1 MKLEMRCLKFQKLL
15 TAVLCLMLLTIFSP
29 AYAAEVSASVLP
41 VSMISAGDGT
51 ITITLKNTNEP
62 AEDGSGTAITDISI
76 TPSIPDV
83 YFDTAG
89 ASIAPGE
96 SKSFSAAC
104 YFSEEMLNTSLSFT
118 VSYTEGTRARSKDV
132 SVKVLAAKPSS
143 ALVPLLGT
151 THMGEF
157 EDEGE
162 CDRMVEVPASVADAH
177 PGGFC
182 VRADGEC
189 MNNRYPSDSVLFVDP
204 NMQPFD
210 GCAVLAETQ
219 DFQSIVR
226 KYSRGA
232 SSLMLSPD
240 SHDYEFED
248 IIVRADDAPIMLK
261 GVVVWYQAEK
271 DVR

>member
-1 MKLEMRCLKFQKLL
+1 MSDSPFSRNLRAIREHADQTQEQFAENIGVNRQAVYTWERGRIGKPRQKSIIERICEAYKVTEQDLFGYADGFYAKLHGL
-15 TAVLCLMLLTIFSP
+15 TEEAVPF
-29 AYAAEVSASVLP
+29 
-41 VSMISAGDGT
+41 
-51 ITITLKNTNEP
+51 
-62 AEDGSGTAITDISI
+62 
-76 TPSIPDV
+76 
-83 YFDTAG
+83 
-89 ASIAPGE
+89 
-96 SKSFSAAC
+96 
-104 YFSEEMLNTSLSFT
+104 
-118 VSYTEGTRARSKDV
+118 
-132 SVKVLAAKPSS
+132 KPTS
-143 ALVPLLGT
+143 ALVPLLGS

-157 EDEGE
+157 EDEDE

-219 DFQSIVR
+219 DYQSIVR
-226 KYSRGA
+226 KYSHGA

-240 SHDYEFED
+240 SHGCEFED

>member
-1 MKLEMRCLKFQKLL
+1 MGSSFARNL
-15 TAVLCLMLLTIFSP
+15 TAFLDSRDLTQESFGRMIGKSQG
-29 AYAAEVSASVLP
+29 AVSQWL
-41 VSMISAGDGT
+41 AG
-51 ITITLKNTNEP
+51 NREP
-62 AEDGSGTAITDISI
+62 ASTTLNKICEVFGLERDDFISERAGFYAKLHGLTDA
-76 TPSIPDV
+76 P
-83 YFDTAG
+83 AG
-89 ASIAPGE
+89 AI
-96 SKSFSAAC
+96 
-104 YFSEEMLNTSLSFT
+104 
-118 VSYTEGTRARSKDV
+118 
-132 SVKVLAAKPSS
+132 AAKPSS

-157 EDEGE
+157 EDECE

-204 NMQPFD
+204 HMQPFD

-219 DFQSIVR
+219 DYQSIVR

-232 SSLMLSPD
+232 SALMLSPD
-240 SHDYEFED
+240 SHGCEFED

>member
-1 MKLEMRCLKFQKLL
+1 MGSSFARNL
-15 TAVLCLMLLTIFSP
+15 TAFLDSRDLTQESFGRMIGKSQG
-29 AYAAEVSASVLP
+29 AVSQWL
-41 VSMISAGDGT
+41 AG
-51 ITITLKNTNEP
+51 NREP
-62 AEDGSGTAITDISI
+62 ASTTLNKICEVFGLERDDFISERAGFYAKLHGLTDA
-76 TPSIPDV
+76 P
-83 YFDTAG
+83 AG
-89 ASIAPGE
+89 AI
-96 SKSFSAAC
+96 
-104 YFSEEMLNTSLSFT
+104 
-118 VSYTEGTRARSKDV
+118 
-132 SVKVLAAKPSS
+132 AAKPSS

-204 NMQPFD
+204 HMQPFD

-232 SSLMLSPD
+232 SALMLSPD
-240 SHDYEFED
+240 SHGCEFED

>member
-1 MKLEMRCLKFQKLL
+1 MFGYADGFYAKLHGL
-15 TAVLCLMLLTIFSP
+15 TDAP
-29 AYAAEVSASVLP
+29 
-41 VSMISAGDGT
+41 
-51 ITITLKNTNEP
+51 
-62 AEDGSGTAITDISI
+62 
-76 TPSIPDV
+76 
-83 YFDTAG
+83 AG
-89 ASIAPGE
+89 AI
-96 SKSFSAAC
+96 
-104 YFSEEMLNTSLSFT
+104 
-118 VSYTEGTRARSKDV
+118 
-132 SVKVLAAKPSS
+132 AAKPSS

-162 CDRMVEVPASVADAH
+162 CDRMVEVPASVAEAH

-240 SHDYEFED
+240 SHDCVFED

>member
-1 MKLEMRCLKFQKLL
+1 MGSSFARNL
-15 TAVLCLMLLTIFSP
+15 TAFLDSRDLTQESFGRMIGKSQG
-29 AYAAEVSASVLP
+29 AVSQWL
-41 VSMISAGDGT
+41 AG
-51 ITITLKNTNEP
+51 NREP
-62 AEDGSGTAITDISI
+62 ASTTLNKICEVFGLERDDFISERAGFYAKLHGLTDA
-76 TPSIPDV
+76 P
-83 YFDTAG
+83 AG
-89 ASIAPGE
+89 AI
-96 SKSFSAAC
+96 
-104 YFSEEMLNTSLSFT
+104 
-118 VSYTEGTRARSKDV
+118 
-132 SVKVLAAKPSS
+132 AAKPSS

-204 NMQPFD
+204 HMQPFD
-210 GCAVLAETQ
+210 GSAVLAETQ
-219 DFQSIVR
+219 DYQSIVR

-232 SSLMLSPD
+232 SALMLSPD
-240 SHDYEFED
+240 SHDCEFED
-248 IIVRADDAPIMLK
+248 IIVRAGDDPIMLK

>member
-1 MKLEMRCLKFQKLL
+1 MADDVEKRRLARNIKALRDKFDVTQQELADVAGV
-15 TAVLCLMLLTIFSP
+15 TRQAVVDWEQAKRKTIRQDDV
-29 AYAAEVSASVLP
+29 VSA
-41 VSMISAGDGT
+41 
-51 ITITLKNTNEP
+51 ITSHFGITS
-62 AEDGSGTAITDISI
+62 EDLFSDSGMYAKLHGLINA
-76 TPSIPDV
+76 P
-83 YFDTAG
+83 AG
-89 ASIAPGE
+89 AI
-96 SKSFSAAC
+96 
-104 YFSEEMLNTSLSFT
+104 
-118 VSYTEGTRARSKDV
+118 
-132 SVKVLAAKPSS
+132 AAKPSS

-162 CDRMVEVPASVADAH
+162 CDRMVEVPASVAEAH

-219 DFQSIVR
+219 DYQSIVR

-232 SSLMLSPD
+232 SALMLSPD
-240 SHDYEFED
+240 SHNGEFED
-248 IIVRADDAPIMLK
+248 IIVRAGDAPIMLK

>member
-1 MKLEMRCLKFQKLL
+1 MGSRFSKNIKALRQSNGETQKQLAERVGVREQTVIKWEGGGIEKPRQKSIIDRICEAYNVTEQDLFGYADGFYAKLHGL
-15 TAVLCLMLLTIFSP
+15 TEEAVPF
-29 AYAAEVSASVLP
+29 
-41 VSMISAGDGT
+41 
-51 ITITLKNTNEP
+51 
-62 AEDGSGTAITDISI
+62 
-76 TPSIPDV
+76 
-83 YFDTAG
+83 
-89 ASIAPGE
+89 
-96 SKSFSAAC
+96 
-104 YFSEEMLNTSLSFT
+104 
-118 VSYTEGTRARSKDV
+118 
-132 SVKVLAAKPSS
+132 KPTS
-143 ALVPLLGT
+143 ALVPLLGS

-157 EDEGE
+157 ENEDE

-219 DFQSIVR
+219 DYQSIVR
-226 KYSRGA
+226 KYSHGA
-232 SSLMLSPD
+232 SALMLSPD

>member
-1 MKLEMRCLKFQKLL
+1 MGSSFARNL
-15 TAVLCLMLLTIFSP
+15 TAFLDSRDLTQESFGRMIGKSQG
-29 AYAAEVSASVLP
+29 AVSQWL
-41 VSMISAGDGT
+41 AG
-51 ITITLKNTNEP
+51 NREP
-62 AEDGSGTAITDISI
+62 ASTTLNKICEVFGLERDDFISERAGFYAKLHGLTDA
-76 TPSIPDV
+76 P
-83 YFDTAG
+83 AG
-89 ASIAPGE
+89 AI
-96 SKSFSAAC
+96 
-104 YFSEEMLNTSLSFT
+104 
-118 VSYTEGTRARSKDV
+118 
-132 SVKVLAAKPSS
+132 AAKPSS

-232 SSLMLSPD
+232 SALMLSPD
-240 SHDYEFED
+240 SHGCEFED

>member
-1 MKLEMRCLKFQKLL
+1 MGSSFARNL
-15 TAVLCLMLLTIFSP
+15 TAFLDSRDLTQESFGRMIGKSQG
-29 AYAAEVSASVLP
+29 AVSQWL
-41 VSMISAGDGT
+41 AG
-51 ITITLKNTNEP
+51 NREP
-62 AEDGSGTAITDISI
+62 ASTTLNKICEVFGLERDDFISERAGFYAKLHGLTDA
-76 TPSIPDV
+76 P
-83 YFDTAG
+83 AG
-89 ASIAPGE
+89 AIA
-96 SKSFSAAC
+96 
-104 YFSEEMLNTSLSFT
+104 
-118 VSYTEGTRARSKDV
+118 V
-132 SVKVLAAKPSS
+132 KPSS

-232 SSLMLSPD
+232 SALMLSPD
-240 SHDYEFED
+240 SHGCEFED

>member
-1 MKLEMRCLKFQKLL
+1 MGSRFSKNIKALRQSNGETQKQL
-15 TAVLCLMLLTIFSP
+15 
-29 AYAAEVSASVLP
+29 AERVGVR
-41 VSMISAGDGT
+41 
-51 ITITLKNTNEP
+51 EQ
-62 AEDGSGTAITDISI
+62 TAIKWEGGGIEKPRQKSI
-76 TPSIPDV
+76 IDRICEAYKVTEQDLFG
-83 YFDTAG
+83 YADGFYAKLHGLT
-89 ASIAPGE
+89 
-96 SKSFSAAC
+96 
-104 YFSEEMLNTSLSFT
+104 EEAVPF
-118 VSYTEGTRARSKDV
+118 
-132 SVKVLAAKPSS
+132 KPTS
-143 ALVPLLGT
+143 ALVPLLGS

-157 EDEGE
+157 EDEDE

-219 DFQSIVR
+219 DYQSIVR

-232 SSLMLSPD
+232 SALMLSPD
-240 SHDYEFED
+240 SHGCEFED

>member
-1 MKLEMRCLKFQKLL
+1 MADDVEKRRLARNIKALRDKFDVTQQELADVAGV
-15 TAVLCLMLLTIFSP
+15 TRQAVVDWEQAKRKTIRQDDV
-29 AYAAEVSASVLP
+29 VSA
-41 VSMISAGDGT
+41 
-51 ITITLKNTNEP
+51 ITSHFGITS
-62 AEDGSGTAITDISI
+62 EDLFSDSGMYAKLHGLTDAI
-76 TPSIPDV
+76 
-83 YFDTAG
+83 
-89 ASIAPGE
+89 
-96 SKSFSAAC
+96 
-104 YFSEEMLNTSLSFT
+104 
-118 VSYTEGTRARSKDV
+118 
-132 SVKVLAAKPSS
+132 AAKPSS

-162 CDRMVEVPASVADAH
+162 CDRMVEVPASVAEAH

-189 MNNRYPSDSVLFVDP
+189 MNNRYPSDSVLFIDP
-204 NMQPFD
+204 HMQPFD

-219 DFQSIVR
+219 DYQSIVR

-232 SSLMLSPD
+232 SALMLSPD

-261 GVVVWYQAEK
+261 GVVVWYQPEK

>member
-1 MKLEMRCLKFQKLL
+1 MGSSFARNL
-15 TAVLCLMLLTIFSP
+15 TAFLDSRDLTQESFGRMIGKSQG
-29 AYAAEVSASVLP
+29 AVSQWL
-41 VSMISAGDGT
+41 AG
-51 ITITLKNTNEP
+51 NREP
-62 AEDGSGTAITDISI
+62 ASTTLNKICEVFGLERDDFISERAGFYAKLHGLTDA
-76 TPSIPDV
+76 P
-83 YFDTAG
+83 AG
-89 ASIAPGE
+89 AI
-96 SKSFSAAC
+96 
-104 YFSEEMLNTSLSFT
+104 
-118 VSYTEGTRARSKDV
+118 
-132 SVKVLAAKPSS
+132 AAKPSS

-162 CDRMVEVPASVADAH
+162 CDRMVEVPASVAEAH

-219 DFQSIVR
+219 DYQSIVR

-240 SHDYEFED
+240 SHDCVFED

>member
-1 MKLEMRCLKFQKLL
+1 MGSSFARNL
-15 TAVLCLMLLTIFSP
+15 TAFLDSRDLTQESFGRMIGKSQG
-29 AYAAEVSASVLP
+29 AVSQWL
-41 VSMISAGDGT
+41 AG
-51 ITITLKNTNEP
+51 NREP
-62 AEDGSGTAITDISI
+62 ASTTLNKICEVFGLERDDFISERAGFYAKLHGLTDA
-76 TPSIPDV
+76 P
-83 YFDTAG
+83 AG
-89 ASIAPGE
+89 AI
-96 SKSFSAAC
+96 
-104 YFSEEMLNTSLSFT
+104 
-118 VSYTEGTRARSKDV
+118 
-132 SVKVLAAKPSS
+132 AAKPSS

-162 CDRMVEVPASVADAH
+162 CDRMVEVPASVAEAH

-232 SSLMLSPD
+232 SALMLSPD
-240 SHDYEFED
+240 SHDYEFDD

>member
-1 MKLEMRCLKFQKLL
+1 MADDVEKRRLARNIKALRDKFDVTQQELADVAGV
-15 TAVLCLMLLTIFSP
+15 TRQAVVDWEQAKRKTIRQDDV
-29 AYAAEVSASVLP
+29 VSA
-41 VSMISAGDGT
+41 
-51 ITITLKNTNEP
+51 ITSHFGITS
-62 AEDGSGTAITDISI
+62 EDLFSDSGMYAKLHGLTDA
-76 TPSIPDV
+76 P
-83 YFDTAG
+83 AG
-89 ASIAPGE
+89 AI
-96 SKSFSAAC
+96 
-104 YFSEEMLNTSLSFT
+104 
-118 VSYTEGTRARSKDV
+118 
-132 SVKVLAAKPSS
+132 AAKPSS

-162 CDRMVEVPASVADAH
+162 CDRMVEVPASVAEAH

-232 SSLMLSPD
+232 SALMLSPD
-240 SHDYEFED
+240 SHDCEFED

>member
-1 MKLEMRCLKFQKLL
+1 MYAKLHGL
-15 TAVLCLMLLTIFSP
+15 TDAP
-29 AYAAEVSASVLP
+29 
-41 VSMISAGDGT
+41 
-51 ITITLKNTNEP
+51 
-62 AEDGSGTAITDISI
+62 
-76 TPSIPDV
+76 
-83 YFDTAG
+83 AG
-89 ASIAPGE
+89 AI
-96 SKSFSAAC
+96 
-104 YFSEEMLNTSLSFT
+104 
-118 VSYTEGTRARSKDV
+118 
-132 SVKVLAAKPSS
+132 AAKPSS

-162 CDRMVEVPASVADAH
+162 CDRMVEVPASVAEAH

-182 VRADGEC
+182 VRA
-189 MNNRYPSDSVLFVDP
+189 DSVLFVDP

-240 SHDYEFED
+240 SHDCVFED

>member
-1 MKLEMRCLKFQKLL
+1 MGSSFARNL
-15 TAVLCLMLLTIFSP
+15 TAFLDSKDLTQESFGRMIGKSQG
-29 AYAAEVSASVLP
+29 AVSQWL
-41 VSMISAGDGT
+41 AG
-51 ITITLKNTNEP
+51 NREP
-62 AEDGSGTAITDISI
+62 ASTTLNKICEVFGLERDDFISERAGFYAKLHGLTDA
-76 TPSIPDV
+76 P
-83 YFDTAG
+83 AG
-89 ASIAPGE
+89 AI
-96 SKSFSAAC
+96 
-104 YFSEEMLNTSLSFT
+104 
-118 VSYTEGTRARSKDV
+118 
-132 SVKVLAAKPSS
+132 AAKPSS

-162 CDRMVEVPASVADAH
+162 CDRMVEVPASVAEAH

-232 SSLMLSPD
+232 SALMLSPD
-240 SHDYEFED
+240 SHGCEFED

>member
-1 MKLEMRCLKFQKLL
+1 MGSSFARNL
-15 TAVLCLMLLTIFSP
+15 TAFLDSRDLTQATFGRMIGKSQG
-29 AYAAEVSASVLP
+29 AVSQWL
-41 VSMISAGDGT
+41 AG
-51 ITITLKNTNEP
+51 NREP
-62 AEDGSGTAITDISI
+62 ASTTLNKICEVFGLERDDFISERAGFYAKLHGLTDA
-76 TPSIPDV
+76 P
-83 YFDTAG
+83 AG
-89 ASIAPGE
+89 AI
-96 SKSFSAAC
+96 
-104 YFSEEMLNTSLSFT
+104 
-118 VSYTEGTRARSKDV
+118 
-132 SVKVLAAKPSS
+132 AAKPSS

-162 CDRMVEVPASVADAH
+162 CDRMVEVPASVAEAH

-219 DFQSIVR
+219 DYQSIVR

-232 SSLMLSPD
+232 SALMLSPD

-248 IIVRADDAPIMLK
+248 IIVRADDTPIMLK

>member
-1 MKLEMRCLKFQKLL
+1 MAGSPFARNIRAIRENAELTQEQFADAIGVNRQAVYTWEAGRVQKPRQKSVVDGICS
-15 TAVLCLMLLTIFSP
+15 AFSVTEQDLFG
-29 AYAAEVSASVLP
+29 YA
-41 VSMISAGDGT
+41 DGF
-51 ITITLKNTNEP
+51 
-62 AEDGSGTAITDISI
+62 
-76 TPSIPDV
+76 
-83 YFDTAG
+83 Y
-89 ASIAPGE
+89 
-96 SKSFSAAC
+96 
-104 YFSEEMLNTSLSFT
+104 
-118 VSYTEGTRARSKDV
+118 
-132 SVKVLAAKPSS
+132 AKPSS

-219 DFQSIVR
+219 DYQSIVR

-232 SSLMLSPD
+232 SALMLSPD
-240 SHDYEFED
+240 SHGCEFED

-261 GVVVWYQAEK
+261 GVVMWYQTEK

>member
-1 MKLEMRCLKFQKLL
+1 MADDVEKRRLARNIKALRDKFDVTQQELADVAGV
-15 TAVLCLMLLTIFSP
+15 TRQAVVDWEQAKRKTIRQDD
-29 AYAAEVSASVLP
+29 VV
-41 VSMISAGDGT
+41 
-51 ITITLKNTNEP
+51 
-62 AEDGSGTAITDISI
+62 TAITSHFGI
-76 TPSIPDV
+76 TSEDLFSDSGMYAKLHGLTDAP
-83 YFDTAG
+83 AG
-89 ASIAPGE
+89 AI
-96 SKSFSAAC
+96 
-104 YFSEEMLNTSLSFT
+104 
-118 VSYTEGTRARSKDV
+118 
-132 SVKVLAAKPSS
+132 AAKPSS

-232 SSLMLSPD
+232 SALMLSPD
-240 SHDYEFED
+240 SHGCEFDD
-248 IIVRADDAPIMLK
+248 IIVRADDDPIMLK